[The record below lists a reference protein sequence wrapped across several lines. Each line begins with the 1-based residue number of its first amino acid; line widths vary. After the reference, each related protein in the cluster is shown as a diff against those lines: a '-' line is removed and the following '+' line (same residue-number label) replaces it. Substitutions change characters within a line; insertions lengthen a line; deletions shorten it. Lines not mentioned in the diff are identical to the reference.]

1 MDVSKGRCP
10 NRQKDCECRRVCAAL
25 YGQHAQ
31 KLRNEVLNEEDR
43 VKREATFK
51 KWQKFVN
58 TYALKI

>member
-10 NRQKDCECRRVCAAL
+10 NRQKGCECRRVCAAL

-31 KLRNEVLNEEDR
+31 KLREEAMEER
-43 VKREATFK
+43 ELLKRDANFK